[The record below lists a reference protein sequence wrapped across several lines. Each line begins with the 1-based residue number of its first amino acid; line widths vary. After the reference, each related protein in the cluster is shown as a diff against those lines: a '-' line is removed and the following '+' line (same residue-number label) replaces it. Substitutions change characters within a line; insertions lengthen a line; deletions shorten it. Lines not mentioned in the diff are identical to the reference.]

1 MPYKNAYNAQV
12 AQQVRQMSQKHVNR
26 EKEIND
32 FATDYEIPSQVESS
46 VMRYPEVHGGSGYA
60 AATVADLGYEPTMGA
75 TSSDVKPTRA
85 RKKTIEVG
93 EGLSAAGV
101 SAAGVSA
108 AGASA
113 GGVSAG
119 AAKRTRRKKGEG
131 ASGGALLS
139 HKDLDKMHGQPP
151 QQMQSKVTVKGGGQ
165 RQGCRLGRLRR
176 RQEQAQ
182 HHSSRGDAE
191 ARTDSTASEQVR
203 ERAQFVLK
211 GFFSILIL

>member
-60 AATVADLGYEPTMGA
+60 AATVPDLGFEPTLGA

-119 AAKRTRRKKGEG
+119 ATAKRTRRKKGEG
-131 ASGGALLS
+131 VSGGAWLTL
-139 HKDLDKMHGQPP
+139 KDLDKMHGQPP
-151 QQMQSKVTVKGGGQ
+151 RHYKIKGN
-165 RQGCRLGRLRR
+165 RKRR
-176 RQEQAQ
+176 RATQTGL
-182 HHSSRGDAE
+182 S
-191 ARTDSTASEQVR
+191 ARASP
-203 ERAQFVLK
+203 AAA
-211 GFFSILIL
+211 GASATP

>member
-60 AATVADLGYEPTMGA
+60 AATVADLGFEPTLGA
-75 TSSDVKPTRA
+75 TSSDVKPSRA

-119 AAKRTRRKKGEG
+119 AAKRARRKKGEG
-131 ASGGALLS
+131 VSGGALLS
-139 HKDLDKMHGQPP
+139 LKDLDKMHGQPP
-151 QQMQSKVTVKGGGQ
+151 QQMRSKVTLKAEGSEVMHKHGLTLPQASKHVK
-165 RQGCRLGRLRR
+165 
-176 RQEQAQ
+176 
-182 HHSSRGDAE
+182 
-191 ARTDSTASEQVR
+191 
-203 ERAQFVLK
+203 
-211 GFFSILIL
+211 

>member
-12 AQQVRQMSQKHVNR
+12 AQQVRHVSQNHVNR

-32 FATDYEIPSQVESS
+32 FATDYEIPWQVESS
-46 VMRYPEVHGGSGYA
+46 VMRYPEVHGGSRYA
-60 AATVADLGYEPTMGA
+60 AATVADLGFEPTLGA
-75 TSSDVKPTRA
+75 TSSDAKPSRA
-85 RKKTIEVG
+85 RRKTIEVG

-119 AAKRTRRKKGEG
+119 ATTKRTRRKKGEG
-131 ASGGALLS
+131 VSGGALLTL
-139 HKDLDKMHGQPP
+139 KDLDKMHGQPP
-151 QQMQSKVTVKGGGQ
+151 RHDTIKGNRKGRGQ
-165 RQGCRLGRLRR
+165 HRQGCRIGRLKRR

-182 HHSSRGDAE
+182 HHSWRGDAK
-191 ARTDSTASEQVR
+191 ARADSARGEQVR
-203 ERAQFVLK
+203 EGAQLVLND
-211 GFFSILIL
+211 FSLT